1 MGFAFHY
8 VNMALYIHIKSS
20 DFFPVLIF
28 CILPPTIFLLSPV
41 CSPSFVLCFHLILSS
56 NKCVFGPYYVPSAVL
71 PTS

>member
-28 CILPPTIFLLSPV
+28 CIPPPPIFLLYPV
-41 CSPSFVLCFHLILSS
+41 CSPSFILSFHLILSS
-56 NKCVFGPYYVPSAVL
+56 NKCVFGLYYVPSAVL